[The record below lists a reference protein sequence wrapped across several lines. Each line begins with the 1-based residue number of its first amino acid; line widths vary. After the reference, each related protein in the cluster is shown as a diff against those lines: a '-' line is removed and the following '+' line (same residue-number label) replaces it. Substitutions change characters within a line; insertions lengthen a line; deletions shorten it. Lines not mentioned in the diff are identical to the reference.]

1 MATITYRTTDEK
13 RNKLADLANEQAI
26 SVNKVI
32 DELVTIALTERDA
45 YRRFTARANKGNPSQ
60 ALDILRSKSID

>member
-13 RNKLADLANEQAI
+13 HSKLAILAEEQNT

-32 DELVTIALTERDA
+32 DELVTIAITEREA
-45 YRRFTARANKGNPSQ
+45 YARFTHRAQQGNAKK
-60 ALDILRSKSID
+60 ALDILNSKAS

>member
-13 RNKLADLANEQAI
+13 RDKLSALASEQNL

-32 DELVTIALTERDA
+32 DELVTIALAERDA
-45 YRRFTARANKGNPSQ
+45 FLRFSLRAQKGDAEQ
-60 ALDILRSKSID
+60 ALNILRSKAID

>member
-13 RNKLADLANEQAI
+13 KEKLAALASEQHI

-32 DELVTIALTERDA
+32 DELVTIAITERDA
-45 YRRFTARANKGNPSQ
+45 FARFQARAAAGNAEK
-60 ALDILRSKSID
+60 ALDILRSKA

>member
-1 MATITYRTTDEK
+1 MATITYRTPDEK
-13 RNKLADLANEQAI
+13 RDKLAELASEQAV

-45 YRRFTARANKGNPSQ
+45 YLRFTARANKGDPSQ
-60 ALDILRSKSID
+60 VLDILGSKSID